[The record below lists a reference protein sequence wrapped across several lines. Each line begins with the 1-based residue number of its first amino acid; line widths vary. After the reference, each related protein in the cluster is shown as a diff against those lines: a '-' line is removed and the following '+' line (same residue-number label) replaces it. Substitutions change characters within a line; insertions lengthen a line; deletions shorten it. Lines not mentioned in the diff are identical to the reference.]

1 MSFACCR
8 YSPAPISIKH
18 LLDHG
23 KASDAKVKKG
33 DVFNKKMS
41 HISSQGSFF
50 FLKRE
55 IPTRLAGMIMELRLL
70 PPDLLQQKECTEVL
84 NDYIASF
91 RWCDAVCIFTQCLRT
106 ETLSKSNCNLVCTG
120 CCLNNIKKGCKKK
133 DFAIPCLFLFST
145 PIHFRDLVTYERET
159 GDVLER
165 FNESLNMVRTRSKIV
180 ARFRNAVWWLF
191 FVTLSLWMCI
201 MMVVWLYTLKSY
213 QMIMQR

>member
-91 RWCDAVCIFTQCLRT
+91 RCFDAVCFLYSLKCNEITNQRQFCTTNGIFTQRPQT

-133 DFAIPCLFLFST
+133 DFAIPCLFLFSA

-180 ARFRNAVWWLF
+180 ARFRNAV
-191 FVTLSLWMCI
+191 
-201 MMVVWLYTLKSY
+201 
-213 QMIMQR
+213 